1 MTYLTKEDWEKNF
14 VQKICDDKSLLALI
28 NENLK
33 IQSYFIFLINKL
45 FNPKNKE
52 NFQNKKL
59 LKEILFPS
67 LIFFHK
73 YTLSSGISLS
83 NLSYKDTL
91 TVCITCIYLSCKS
104 VNKLIHLEDISKR
117 FQSLFNK
124 DENIK
129 YEIEDIKNLISDK
142 EFEILLLIQFDINFD
157 CPFRNNYLIKN
168 YLDKIKQSEEMI
180 KTIVKYVNTKIS
192 KTIFFPFNL
201 YFTPIE
207 IIISS
212 LLLVA
217 KENKLNFISI
227 NELIKMNNLDVDKNN
242 IIECCTLMNRIIKYI
257 NNLEEMKKKNM
268 NIDNNMQENI
278 NFGAI
283 VTLQSNN

>member
-14 VQKICDDKSLLALI
+14 VQKICDDKSLSALI

-33 IQSYFIFLINKL
+33 IQSCFVFLINKL

-83 NLSYKDTL
+83 NLTYKDTL
-91 TVCITCIYLSCKS
+91 TLCITCIYLSLKA
-104 VNKLIHLEDISKR
+104 VNKLIHLEEISKR

-124 DENIK
+124 DENII
-129 YEIEDIKNLISDK
+129 YEIEDINNLIIDK

-157 CPFRNNYLIKN
+157 CPFRNYYLIKK
-168 YLDKIKQSEEMI
+168 YLGKIKQSEEMI

-201 YFTPIE
+201 YFTSIE

-217 KENKLNFISI
+217 KENKLNFIDI
-227 NELIKMNNLDVDKNN
+227 NDLIKMNNLDVDKNN

-257 NNLEEMKKKNM
+257 NYLEEMKKKNI
-268 NIDNNMQENI
+268 NNNMQENI

>member
-14 VQKICDDKSLLALI
+14 VQKICDDKSLSALI

-33 IQSYFIFLINKL
+33 IQSCFVILINKL

-83 NLSYKDTL
+83 NLTYKDTL
-91 TVCITCIYLSCKS
+91 TLCITCIYLSLKA
-104 VNKLIHLEDISKR
+104 VNKLIHLEEISKR

-124 DENIK
+124 DENII
-129 YEIEDIKNLISDK
+129 YEIEDINNLIIDK

-157 CPFRNNYLIKN
+157 CPFRNNYLIKK
-168 YLDKIKQSEEMI
+168 YLGKIKQSEEMI

-201 YFTPIE
+201 YFTSIE

-217 KENKLNFISI
+217 KENNLNFIDI

-257 NNLEEMKKKNM
+257 NYLEEMKKKNI
-268 NIDNNMQENI
+268 NNNMQENI

>member
-14 VQKICDDKSLLALI
+14 VQKICDDKSLSALI

-33 IQSYFIFLINKL
+33 IQSCFVFLINKL

-83 NLSYKDTL
+83 NLTYKDTL
-91 TVCITCIYLSCKS
+91 TLCITCIYLSLKA
-104 VNKLIHLEDISKR
+104 VNKLIHLEEISKR

-124 DENIK
+124 DENII
-129 YEIEDIKNLISDK
+129 YEIEDINNLIIDK

-157 CPFRNNYLIKN
+157 CPFRNNYLIKK
-168 YLDKIKQSEEMI
+168 YLGKIKQSEEMI

-201 YFTPIE
+201 YFTSIE

-217 KENKLNFISI
+217 KENKLNFIDI
-227 NELIKMNNLDVDKNN
+227 NDLIKMNNLDVDKNN
-242 IIECCTLMNRIIKYI
+242 IIECCTLMNRIIKHI
-257 NNLEEMKKKNM
+257 NYLEEMKKKNI
-268 NIDNNMQENI
+268 NNNMQENI

>member
-14 VQKICDDKSLLALI
+14 VQKICDDKSLSALI

-33 IQSYFIFLINKL
+33 IQSYFVFLINKL
-45 FNPKNKE
+45 FNPKSKE

-83 NLSYKDTL
+83 NLTYKDTL
-91 TVCITCIYLSCKS
+91 TLCITCIYLSLKA
-104 VNKLIHLEDISKR
+104 VNKLIHLEEISKR

-124 DENIK
+124 DENII
-129 YEIEDIKNLISDK
+129 YEIEDINNLIIDK

-157 CPFRNNYLIKN
+157 CPFRNNYLIKK
-168 YLDKIKQSEEMI
+168 YLGKIKQSEEMI

-201 YFTPIE
+201 YFTSIE

-217 KENKLNFISI
+217 KENKLNFIDI
-227 NELIKMNNLDVDKNN
+227 NELIKMNNLDVDKDN

-257 NNLEEMKKKNM
+257 NNLEEMKKKNINN
-268 NIDNNMQENI
+268 NIQENI

>member
-14 VQKICDDKSLLALI
+14 VQKICDDKSLSALI

-33 IQSYFIFLINKL
+33 IQSCFVFLINKL

-83 NLSYKDTL
+83 NLTYKDTL
-91 TVCITCIYLSCKS
+91 TLCITCIYLSLKA
-104 VNKLIHLEDISKR
+104 VNKLIHLEEISKR

-124 DENIK
+124 DENII
-129 YEIEDIKNLISDK
+129 YEIEDINNLIIDK

-157 CPFRNNYLIKN
+157 CPFRNNYLIKK
-168 YLDKIKQSEEMI
+168 YLGKIKQSEEMI

-201 YFTPIE
+201 YFTSIE

-217 KENKLNFISI
+217 KENKLNFIDI
-227 NELIKMNNLDVDKNN
+227 NDLIKMNNLDVDKNN
-242 IIECCTLMNRIIKYI
+242 IIECYTLMNRIIKYI
-257 NNLEEMKKKNM
+257 NYLEEMKKKNI
-268 NIDNNMQENI
+268 NNNMQENI

>member
-14 VQKICDDKSLLALI
+14 VQKICDDKSLSALI

-33 IQSYFIFLINKL
+33 IQSCFVFLINKL

-83 NLSYKDTL
+83 NLTYKDTL
-91 TVCITCIYLSCKS
+91 TLCITCIYLSLKA
-104 VNKLIHLEDISKR
+104 VNKLIHLEEISKR

-124 DENIK
+124 DENII
-129 YEIEDIKNLISDK
+129 YEIEDINNLIIDK

-157 CPFRNNYLIKN
+157 CPFRNYLIKK
-168 YLDKIKQSEEMI
+168 YLGKIKQSEEMI

-201 YFTPIE
+201 YFTSIE

-217 KENKLNFISI
+217 KENKLNFIDI
-227 NELIKMNNLDVDKNN
+227 NDLIKMNNLDVDKNN

-257 NNLEEMKKKNM
+257 NYLEEMKKKNI
-268 NIDNNMQENI
+268 NNNMQENI

>member
-14 VQKICDDKSLLALI
+14 VQKICDDKSLSALI

-33 IQSYFIFLINKL
+33 IQSCFVILINKL

-59 LKEILFPS
+59 LKEILIPS

-83 NLSYKDTL
+83 NLTYKDTL
-91 TVCITCIYLSCKS
+91 TLCITCIYLSLKA
-104 VNKLIHLEDISKR
+104 VNKLIHLEEISKR

-124 DENIK
+124 DENII
-129 YEIEDIKNLISDK
+129 YEIEDINNLIIDK

-157 CPFRNNYLIKN
+157 CPFRNNYLIKK
-168 YLDKIKQSEEMI
+168 YLGKIKQSEEMI

-201 YFTPIE
+201 YFTSIE

-217 KENKLNFISI
+217 KENKLNFIDI
-227 NELIKMNNLDVDKNN
+227 NDLIKMNNLDVDKNN

-257 NNLEEMKKKNM
+257 NYLEEMKKKNI
-268 NIDNNMQENI
+268 NNNMQENI

>member
-14 VQKICDDKSLLALI
+14 VQKICDDKSLSALI

-33 IQSYFIFLINKL
+33 IQSCFVFLINKL

-83 NLSYKDTL
+83 NLTYKDTL
-91 TVCITCIYLSCKS
+91 TLCITCIYLSLKA
-104 VNKLIHLEDISKR
+104 VNKLIHLEEISKR

-124 DENIK
+124 DENII
-129 YEIEDIKNLISDK
+129 YEIEDINNLIIDK

-157 CPFRNNYLIKN
+157 CPFRNNYLIKK
-168 YLDKIKQSEEMI
+168 YLGKIKQSEEMI

-201 YFTPIE
+201 YFTSIE

-217 KENKLNFISI
+217 KENKLNFIDI
-227 NELIKMNNLDVDKNN
+227 NDLIKMNNLDVDKNN
-242 IIECCTLMNRIIKYI
+242 IMECCTLMNRIIKYLSY
-257 NNLEEMKKKNM
+257 LEEMKKKKM
-268 NIDNNMQENI
+268 NINNNIQEDI
-278 NFGAI
+278 HFGAI

>member
-14 VQKICDDKSLLALI
+14 VQKICDDKSLSALI

-33 IQSYFIFLINKL
+33 IQSCFVFLINKL

-83 NLSYKDTL
+83 NLTYKDTL
-91 TVCITCIYLSCKS
+91 TLCITCIYLSLKA
-104 VNKLIHLEDISKR
+104 VNKLIHLEEISKR

-124 DENIK
+124 DENII
-129 YEIEDIKNLISDK
+129 YEIEDINNLIIDK

-157 CPFRNNYLIKN
+157 CPFRNNYLIKK
-168 YLDKIKQSEEMI
+168 YLGKIKQSEEMI

-201 YFTPIE
+201 YFTSIE

-217 KENKLNFISI
+217 KENKLNFIDI
-227 NELIKMNNLDVDKNN
+227 NDLIKMNNLDVDKNN

-257 NNLEEMKKKNM
+257 NYLEEMKKKNI
-268 NIDNNMQENI
+268 NNNMKENI

>member
-14 VQKICDDKSLLALI
+14 VQKICDDKSLSALI

-33 IQSYFIFLINKL
+33 IQSCFVFLINKL

-52 NFQNKKL
+52 NFQNKKS

-83 NLSYKDTL
+83 NLTYKDTL
-91 TVCITCIYLSCKS
+91 TLCITCIYLSLKA
-104 VNKLIHLEDISKR
+104 VNKLIHLEEISKR

-124 DENIK
+124 DENII
-129 YEIEDIKNLISDK
+129 YEIEDINNLIIDK

-157 CPFRNNYLIKN
+157 CPFRNNYLIKK
-168 YLDKIKQSEEMI
+168 YLGKIKQSEEMI

-201 YFTPIE
+201 YFTSIE

-217 KENKLNFISI
+217 KENKLNFIDI
-227 NELIKMNNLDVDKNN
+227 NDLIKMNNLDVDKNN

-257 NNLEEMKKKNM
+257 NYLEEMKKKNI
-268 NIDNNMQENI
+268 NNNMQENI

>member
-14 VQKICDDKSLLALI
+14 VQKICDDKSLSALI

-33 IQSYFIFLINKL
+33 IQSCFIFLINKL

-83 NLSYKDTL
+83 NLTYKDTL
-91 TVCITCIYLSCKS
+91 TLCITCIYLSLKA
-104 VNKLIHLEDISKR
+104 VNKLIHLEEISKR

-124 DENIK
+124 DENII
-129 YEIEDIKNLISDK
+129 YEIEDINNLIIDK

-157 CPFRNNYLIKN
+157 CPFRNNYLIKK
-168 YLDKIKQSEEMI
+168 YLGKIKQSEEMI

-201 YFTPIE
+201 YFTSIE

-217 KENKLNFISI
+217 KENKLNFIDI
-227 NELIKMNNLDVDKNN
+227 NDLIKMNNLDVDKNN

-257 NNLEEMKKKNM
+257 NYLEEMKKKNI
-268 NIDNNMQENI
+268 NNNMQENI

>member
-14 VQKICDDKSLLALI
+14 VQKICDDKSLSALI
-28 NENLK
+28 KENLK

-45 FNPKNKE
+45 LNPKNKE

-83 NLSYKDTL
+83 NLTYKDTL
-91 TVCITCIYLSCKS
+91 TLCITCIYLSLKA
-104 VNKLIHLEDISKR
+104 VNKLIHLEEISKR

-124 DENIK
+124 DENII
-129 YEIEDIKNLISDK
+129 YEIEDINNLIIDK

-157 CPFRNNYLIKN
+157 CPFRNNYLIKK
-168 YLDKIKQSEEMI
+168 YLGKIKQSEEMI

-217 KENKLNFISI
+217 KENKLNFIDI
-227 NELIKMNNLDVDKNN
+227 NDLIKMNNLDVDKNN

-257 NNLEEMKKKNM
+257 NYLEEMKKKNI
-268 NIDNNMQENI
+268 NNNMQENI

>member
-14 VQKICDDKSLLALI
+14 VQKICDDKSLSALI

-33 IQSYFIFLINKL
+33 IQSCFVFLINKL

-83 NLSYKDTL
+83 NLTYKDTL
-91 TVCITCIYLSCKS
+91 TLCITCIYLSLKA
-104 VNKLIHLEDISKR
+104 VNKLIHLEEISKR

-124 DENIK
+124 DENII
-129 YEIEDIKNLISDK
+129 YEIEDINNLIIDK
-142 EFEILLLIQFDINFD
+142 EFEILLFIQFDINFD
-157 CPFRNNYLIKN
+157 CPFRNNYLIKK
-168 YLDKIKQSEEMI
+168 YLGKIKQSEEMI

-201 YFTPIE
+201 YFTSIE

-217 KENKLNFISI
+217 KENKLNFIDI
-227 NELIKMNNLDVDKNN
+227 NDLIKMNNLDVDKNN

-257 NNLEEMKKKNM
+257 NYLEEMKKKNI
-268 NIDNNMQENI
+268 NNNMQENI

>member
-1 MTYLTKEDWEKNF
+1 MTYLTKEDWEKHF
-14 VQKICDDKSLLALI
+14 VQKTCDDKSLSALI
-28 NENLK
+28 NDFLK
-33 IQSYFIFLINKL
+33 IQSNFIFLINKL

-52 NFQNKKL
+52 DIKSKKI

-73 YTLSSGISLS
+73 YTLSSGIASQ
-83 NLSYKDTL
+83 NLSSCDTL
-91 TVCITCIYLSCKS
+91 TLYITCIYLALKA
-104 VNKLIHLEDISKR
+104 VNKLIHLEEISKR
-117 FQSLFNK
+117 FQPLFNK
-124 DENIK
+124 EEKNK
-129 YEIEDIKNLISDK
+129 YEIDDINNLIRDK

-157 CPFRNNYLIKN
+157 CPFRNNKMVKN
-168 YLDKIKQSEEMI
+168 YLDKIHQGEEMI
-180 KTIVKYVNTKIS
+180 KTVVKYINNKIA

-201 YFTPIE
+201 YFTPNE

-217 KENKLNFISI
+217 KEYKLNFIDV
-227 NELIKMNNLDVDKNN
+227 NELIKINKLDVDKNN
-242 IIECCTLMNRIIKYI
+242 IKECCTLMNKIIKYI
-257 NNLEEMKKKNM
+257 NLVEEMKKKEN
-268 NIDNNMQENI
+268 NINNNIQASI

>member
-1 MTYLTKEDWEKNF
+1 MT
-14 VQKICDDKSLLALI
+14 
-28 NENLK
+28 
-33 IQSYFIFLINKL
+33 
-45 FNPKNKE
+45 
-52 NFQNKKL
+52 
-59 LKEILFPS
+59 
-67 LIFFHK
+67 
-73 YTLSSGISLS
+73 
-83 NLSYKDTL
+83 YKDTL
-91 TVCITCIYLSCKS
+91 TLCITCIYLSLKA
-104 VNKLIHLEDISKR
+104 VNKLIHLEEISKR

-124 DENIK
+124 DENII
-129 YEIEDIKNLISDK
+129 YEIEDINNLIIDK

-157 CPFRNNYLIKN
+157 CPFRNNYLIKK
-168 YLDKIKQSEEMI
+168 YLGKIKQSEEMI

-201 YFTPIE
+201 YFTSIE

-217 KENKLNFISI
+217 KENKLNFIDI
-227 NELIKMNNLDVDKNN
+227 NDLIKMNNLDVDKNN

-257 NNLEEMKKKNM
+257 NYLEEMKKKNI
-268 NIDNNMQENI
+268 NNNMQENI

>member
-14 VQKICDDKSLLALI
+14 VQKICDDKSLSALI

-33 IQSYFIFLINKL
+33 IQSCFVFLINKL

-83 NLSYKDTL
+83 NLTYKDTL
-91 TVCITCIYLSCKS
+91 TLCITCIYLSLKA
-104 VNKLIHLEDISKR
+104 VNKLIHLEEISKR

-124 DENIK
+124 DENII
-129 YEIEDIKNLISDK
+129 YEIEDINNLIIDK

-157 CPFRNNYLIKN
+157 CPFRNNHLIKK
-168 YLDKIKQSEEMI
+168 YLGKIKQSEEMI

-201 YFTPIE
+201 YFTSIE

-217 KENKLNFISI
+217 KENKLNFIDI
-227 NELIKMNNLDVDKNN
+227 NDLIKMNNLDVDKNN

-257 NNLEEMKKKNM
+257 NYLEEMKKKNI
-268 NIDNNMQENI
+268 NNNMQENI

>member
-14 VQKICDDKSLLALI
+14 VQKICDDKSLSVLI

-33 IQSYFIFLINKL
+33 IQSCFVFLINKL

-83 NLSYKDTL
+83 NLTYKDTL
-91 TVCITCIYLSCKS
+91 TLCITCIYLSLKA
-104 VNKLIHLEDISKR
+104 VNKLIHLEEISKR

-124 DENIK
+124 DENII
-129 YEIEDIKNLISDK
+129 YEIEDINNLIIDK

-157 CPFRNNYLIKN
+157 CPFRNYYLIKK
-168 YLDKIKQSEEMI
+168 YLGKIKQSEEMI

-201 YFTPIE
+201 YFTSIE

-217 KENKLNFISI
+217 KENKLNFIDI
-227 NELIKMNNLDVDKNN
+227 NDLIKMNNLDVDKNN

-257 NNLEEMKKKNM
+257 NYLEEMKKKNI
-268 NIDNNMQENI
+268 NNNMQENI

>member
-14 VQKICDDKSLLALI
+14 VQKICDDKSLSALI

-33 IQSYFIFLINKL
+33 IQSCFVFLINKL
-45 FNPKNKE
+45 FNPKSKE

-83 NLSYKDTL
+83 NLTYKDTL
-91 TVCITCIYLSCKS
+91 TLCITCIYLSLKA
-104 VNKLIHLEDISKR
+104 VNKLIHLEEISKR

-124 DENIK
+124 DENII
-129 YEIEDIKNLISDK
+129 YEIEDINNLIIDK

-157 CPFRNNYLIKN
+157 CPFRNNYLIKK
-168 YLDKIKQSEEMI
+168 YLGKIKQSEEMI

-201 YFTPIE
+201 YFTSIE

-217 KENKLNFISI
+217 KENKLNFIDI
-227 NELIKMNNLDVDKNN
+227 NDLIKMNNLDVDKNN

-257 NNLEEMKKKNM
+257 NYLEEMKKKNI
-268 NIDNNMQENI
+268 NNNMQENI

>member
-14 VQKICDDKSLLALI
+14 VQKICDDKSLSALI

-33 IQSYFIFLINKL
+33 IQSCFVFLINKL

-83 NLSYKDTL
+83 NLTYKDTL
-91 TVCITCIYLSCKS
+91 TLCITCIYLSLKA
-104 VNKLIHLEDISKR
+104 VNKLIHLEEISKR

-124 DENIK
+124 DENII
-129 YEIEDIKNLISDK
+129 YEIEDINNLIIDK

-157 CPFRNNYLIKN
+157 CPFRNNYLIKK
-168 YLDKIKQSEEMI
+168 YLGKIKQSEEMI

-201 YFTPIE
+201 YFTSIE

-217 KENKLNFISI
+217 KENKLNFIDI
-227 NELIKMNNLDVDKNN
+227 NDLIKMNNLDVDKNN

-257 NNLEEMKKKNM
+257 NYLEEMKKE
-268 NIDNNMQENI
+268 NINNNMQENI

>member
-14 VQKICDDKSLLALI
+14 VQKICDDKSLSALI

-33 IQSYFIFLINKL
+33 IQSCFVFLINKL

-83 NLSYKDTL
+83 NLTYKDTL
-91 TVCITCIYLSCKS
+91 TLCITCIYLSLKA
-104 VNKLIHLEDISKR
+104 VNKLIHLEEISKR

-124 DENIK
+124 DENII
-129 YEIEDIKNLISDK
+129 YEIEDINNLIIDK

-157 CPFRNNYLIKN
+157 CPFRNNYLIKK
-168 YLDKIKQSEEMI
+168 YLGKIKQSEEMI

-201 YFTPIE
+201 YFTSIE

-217 KENKLNFISI
+217 KENKLNFIDI
-227 NELIKMNNLDVDKNN
+227 NELIKMNNLDVDKDN

-257 NNLEEMKKKNM
+257 NNLEEMKKKNINN
-268 NIDNNMQENI
+268 NIQENI